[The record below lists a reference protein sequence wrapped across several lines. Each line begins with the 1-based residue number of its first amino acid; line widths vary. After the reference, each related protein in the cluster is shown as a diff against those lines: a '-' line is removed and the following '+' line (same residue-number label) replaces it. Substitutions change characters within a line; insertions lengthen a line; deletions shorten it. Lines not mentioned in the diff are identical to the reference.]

1 MKALAIFVVA
11 FIAMFVDMS
20 FASFSPV
27 HIFSL
32 DVYFVPRVLL
42 ILVLLISIY
51 ISQRMGIFIAVVFG
65 LMLDIYIGSI
75 YGIHTF
81 GLVASVVFMHAA
93 FRVFYKDFI
102 ALAFVVLVL
111 SFLYDL
117 YVYIIYRVL
126 AITSLPVFDYLALRA
141 TPSLLLNAIL
151 FTGIFFIVL
160 RISKLK
166 EGLQVADK
174 RPTN

>member
-1 MKALAIFVVA
+1 MKAIAIFVLA
-11 FIAMFVDMS
+11 FIAMYVDML

-27 HIFSL
+27 HVFNV

-42 ILVLLISIY
+42 IFVLLVSIY
-51 ISQRMGIFIAVVFG
+51 VSQRMGVFIAIVFG

-75 YGIHTF
+75 YGIHLF

-117 YVYIIYRVL
+117 YVYVIYRLL
-126 AITSLPVFDYLALRA
+126 AITTMPVFDYFALRA

-151 FTGIFFIVL
+151 FTAIFFIVL
-160 RISKLK
+160 RVSTLR
-166 EGLQVADK
+166 EQFRLSDK
-174 RPTN
+174 KPSN